1 MSGSSLGDIFV
12 GSLYILY
19 KVENMN
25 DLLSVCVCGWVPA
38 RVEAPMQTASVWTF
52 ITLAE
57 EGTLNIWTHM
67 QVVLVTGPHLTPGR
81 DARRWL
87 IPGPQRE
94 VKEAWPR
101 QTDPLGHLEASP
113 QPGGEGLG

>member
-12 GSLYILY
+12 GGLHISY
-19 KVENMN
+19 KVKNVN
-25 DLLSVCVCGWVPA
+25 DLLSVCVCGWMPA
-38 RVEAPMQTASVWTF
+38 RVEALMQTASVWTF

-57 EGTLNIWTHM
+57 GGALKIWTHM
-67 QVVLVTGPHLTPGR
+67 LVVLLTGPHLTPGR
-81 DARRWL
+81 DAGRWL

-94 VKEAWPR
+94 VQEAWPR